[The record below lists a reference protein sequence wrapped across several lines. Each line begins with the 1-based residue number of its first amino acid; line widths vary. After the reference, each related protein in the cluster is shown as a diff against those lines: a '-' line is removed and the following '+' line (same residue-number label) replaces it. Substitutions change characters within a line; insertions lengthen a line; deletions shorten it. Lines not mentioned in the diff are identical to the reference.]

1 MPTAKELLVMEEGDR
16 RECQRILRS
25 RNTAVSMA
33 RRAQMLLMAAQ
44 GCSNR
49 RIALQLG
56 IKAHVVGRVRREYDQ
71 RGLAVLRDRHRSG
84 RPRSSRNERTVRKVV
99 ERV

>member
-16 RECQRILRS
+16 RECQRIVRT
-25 RNTAVSMA
+25 RNTALSIA

-44 GCSNR
+44 GCANR

-56 IKAHVVGRVRREYDQ
+56 VKAHVVGRVRREYEYLPALLTMGCATNIFNIFFTLSQ
-71 RGLAVLRDRHRSG
+71 LSVV
-84 RPRSSRNERTVRKVV
+84 SSI
-99 ERV
+99 